1 MSKGKESKRQ
11 RRGKAHFTIKK
22 SRKVAHN
29 VGKAPGALLNHL
41 TPVARKARLIY
52 TEYAKDGFKH
62 LVELEP
68 EQELD
73 SFLDSMLMP
82 GTVSWLDVQST
93 HDGALL
99 TKLGTCFGIHPLVL
113 ESIQDPTLRTKV
125 DEYDNFLFVA
135 IYAFRESLEENIT
148 VFSSSKISFI
158 IGKTYIITLQ
168 DSSLDAFASVRLRLA
183 KPDTKMHRFGAD
195 FLAYS
200 LIDSIVDHYF
210 PVLEALGNEV
220 DTLSERLIQDADD
233 ALLEPLHILNQ
244 NISFFRKEM
253 SPLNDVAQRLRK
265 AESLFIHD
273 DIAPYFDNVADH
285 TLKTL
290 EMLNYHRDGVA
301 NLFNLYHSF
310 ANQRMNHVMKTL
322 TIISTIFIPL
332 TFIAGV
338 YGMNFT
344 NMPELSWRYGY
355 AIALLVMLLIS
366 VLILIVMK
374 KKRWL

>member
-1 MSKGKESKRQ
+1 MGKKRRSKS
-11 RRGKAHFTIKK
+11 HFTIKK
-22 SRKVAHN
+22 NRKVAHN
-29 VGKAPGALLNHL
+29 MGKAPGALLNHL
-41 TPVARKARLIY
+41 TPVARKARMMY
-52 TEYAKDGFKH
+52 TEYAQSGLKSF
-62 LVELEP
+62 VEIAAD
-68 EQELD
+68 QELD
-73 SFLDSMLMP
+73 PFLDSMLQS
-82 GTVSWLDVQST
+82 GSVSWLDVQST
-93 HDGALL
+93 DDGALL
-99 TKLGTCFGIHPLVL
+99 AKLGKHFAIHPLVL
-113 ESIQDPTLRTKV
+113 ESIQDTSLRTKV
-125 DEYDNFLFVA
+125 EEYDNFLFVA
-135 IYAFRESLEENIT
+135 IYAFRESLEEGNVA

-158 IGKTYIITLQ
+158 IAKTFVITLQ

-183 KPDTKMHRFGAD
+183 KPDTKMYRFGAD
-195 FLAYS
+195 FLSYS

-220 DTLSERLIQDADD
+220 DSLSERLIQDADEE
-233 ALLEPLHILNQ
+233 LLEPLHVLNQ

-253 SPLNDVAQRLRK
+253 SPLNDVALRLRK
-265 AESLFIHD
+265 AESAFIHD

-338 YGMNFT
+338 YGMNFQ

-355 AIALLVMLLIS
+355 AITLFSMFLISLLI
-366 VLILIVMK
+366 LYTMK
-374 KKRWL
+374 RKRWL